1 MGMLR
6 RAENVTLIHRPGFWT
21 GKGPAILTI
30 GKHTFLLAKMS
41 RADFED
47 RWNHQQQYPSATGR
61 HFGRRYWHFQ
71 NEFYWENEGLDADQV
86 RALIVTQKQRRS
98 QQIDRA
104 QSTFA
109 MGSTPRRANARK
121 AIPDDVKQYVW
132 TRDGGQCRNCGSTV
146 ELQFDHIIPIARGGG
161 NQDDNLQILCGP
173 CNRSK
178 SAGLT
183 TRR

>member
-1 MGMLR
+1 MLR
-6 RAENVTLIHRPGFWT
+6 RAENVTLTHRPGFWS

-30 GKHTFLLAKMS
+30 GKSIFILPKMS
-41 RADFED
+41 KADFEE
-47 RWNHQQQYPSATGR
+47 RWHYQQQYPSALGR

-71 NEFYWENEGLDADQV
+71 NEFYFEDEGLSADQV
-86 RALIVTQKQRRS
+86 HALIVTRKQRRT
-98 QQIDRA
+98 QEIDRA
-104 QSTFA
+104 QAIVA
-109 MGSTPRRANARK
+109 MGSTPRKSAGRQ

-132 TRDGGQCRNCGSTV
+132 TRDGGQCRSCGSTV
-146 ELQFDHIIPIARGGG
+146 ELQYDHIIPIAMGGG

-178 SAGLT
+178 STGLT